1 MLADRALSSTLN
13 RMLTINRALDQ
24 ALAEGWQ
31 RGGPRVLAPALGI
44 VERGDAYV
52 ISLELPGVDPKTVDL
67 SFDQNVLTV
76 KGTKPSA
83 PGGEPEG
90 GGLRVYADERV
101 SGAFERSVR
110 LPRLADGSKIT
121 AEAANGMLHIT
132 VPKAPA
138 AQARKIEI
146 RTAAQSS
153 ERIQPPSTAKD

>member
-13 RMLTINRALDQ
+13 RMFTLNRALDQ

-31 RGGPRVLAPALGI
+31 HGSARVLAPALDI

-52 ISLELPGVDPKTVDL
+52 ISLELPGVDPTTIDL

-76 KGTKPSA
+76 KGTKPA
-83 PGGEPEG
+83 AQG
-90 GGLRVYADERV
+90 GGAKGEELRVYADERV

-110 LPRLADGSKIT
+110 LPKLVDGTKIS
-121 AEAANGMLHIT
+121 AEASNGVLHIT
-132 VPKAPA
+132 VPKAQA

-153 ERIQPPSTAKD
+153 DRIQPPSTAKD

>member
-1 MLADRALSSTLN
+1 MLADRAFSSTLN

-24 ALAEGWQ
+24 ALADGWQ
-31 RGGPRVLAPALGI
+31 RNSPRVLAPALDI

-52 ISLELPGVDPKTVDL
+52 ISLELPGVDPKTIDL

-83 PGGEPEG
+83 QTGEAKDRD
-90 GGLRVYADERV
+90 LRVYADERV
-101 SGAFERSVR
+101 SGAFERSIR
-110 LPRLADGSKIT
+110 LPKLADGSRTT
-121 AEAANGMLHIT
+121 AEASNGVLHIT
-132 VPKAPA
+132 VPKAQA

-146 RTAAQSS
+146 RTVAQSS